1 MLRGTSL
8 IVDNLIIICTSL
20 WVFIK
25 MGQVLSVLGPGDHF
39 GARWMDSF
47 DLEVA
52 RARGV
57 VRTVSMRRDQA
68 PRLQEVL
75 QSAGQLVAESGH
87 FPAIV
92 PTKKPD

>member
-1 MLRGTSL
+1 VEGEIE
-8 IVDNLIIICTSL
+8 IVHKEGDLE
-20 WVFIK
+20 
-25 MGQVLSVLGPGDHF
+25 QVLNVLGPGDHF

-52 RARGV
+52 RAKGV

-68 PRLQEVL
+68 PRLQEVFKT
-75 QSAGQLVAESGH
+75 AGQLVAESGY

-92 PTKKPD
+92 PGTKEPD